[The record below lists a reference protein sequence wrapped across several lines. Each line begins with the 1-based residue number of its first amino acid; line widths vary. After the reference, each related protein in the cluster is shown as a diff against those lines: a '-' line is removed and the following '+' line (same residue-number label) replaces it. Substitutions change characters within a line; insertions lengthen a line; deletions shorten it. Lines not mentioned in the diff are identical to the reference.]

1 MKKGVRRE
9 SGKRKKSKSAADAVM
24 HICPEKFVGD
34 SEVLKRKLSVRYRRE
49 KLDEAVSTY
58 QRKNA
63 ALYAIIAV
71 FAAFTFIVS
80 AAYTFITAE
89 NMSYIKRPSAGEGE
103 LYVPVNIE
111 AKKGDMSID
120 GNATIVVKE
129 QEMTDEEIENMIVE
143 FAAELP
149 DKVAPESQGV
159 RKVGKGFSLPEKD
172 SRTGISIQWESSDS
186 VLINPDGTYD
196 VLALDGDSETV
207 TLTAQLTYND
217 IQKEVSFDVLLV
229 KDSELYG
236 ESVKGKIKELVQ
248 NLSDSEDG
256 NIVSLPKSLGEDISL
271 RWKKSGSG
279 AKVSILVFA
288 LAAVMIVYIFRF
300 RGAEKEVKK
309 YRSGITGYF
318 PPFIDKFV
326 LLLNSGLTVMTAMEK
341 MADDCERQSAYDR
354 KNLLAAEV
362 SEIGR
367 RVKNL
372 NSSIVKEWRE
382 FAGRTSISEIMRFS
396 TIIEEN
402 LNKGSA
408 LADKLES
415 ESNLLREKEKKSV
428 QERIRMIDSKLTMP
442 MILMLFSLV
451 LVTVA
456 PAMMQM

>member
-1 MKKGVRRE
+1 MKKSLIRE
-9 SGKRKKSKSAADAVM
+9 SEKKNTARFFTDMAM
-24 HICPEKFVGD
+24 RICPEKFIGD
-34 SEVLKRKLSVRYRRE
+34 TEILKRKLSVRYRSE
-49 KLDEAVSTY
+49 KLEEAVSAC

-71 FAAFTFIVS
+71 LAVLALAVS
-80 AAYTFITAE
+80 MVYTFITAE
-89 NMSYIKRPSAGEGE
+89 DVSYIKRPSAGEGE

-111 AKKGDMSID
+111 AKKGDMSVD
-120 GNATIVVKE
+120 GNATIIVKE
-129 QEMTDEEIENMIVE
+129 QEMTDEEIEEMILE
-143 FAAELP
+143 FANRLP

-159 RKVGKGFSLPEKD
+159 RRVGKGFSLPEKD
-172 SRTGISIQWESSDS
+172 LETGISIQWESSDS

-196 VLALDGDSETV
+196 VLALEGESETV

-236 ESVKGKIKELVQ
+236 ESVKGKIKELIQ
-248 NLSDSEDG
+248 RLSDSEDG
-256 NIVSLPKSLGEDISL
+256 SVVSLPDSLGEDISL
-271 RWKKSGSG
+271 KWEKGKSG
-279 AKVSILVFA
+279 
-288 LAAVMIVYIFRF
+288 AAVSVLVLAFAAIMLVYVIRF
-300 RGAEKEVKK
+300 KSAEKEVKQ
-309 YRSGITGYF
+309 YRSGIIRYF

-326 LLLNSGLTVMTAMEK
+326 LLLNSGLTVMSAMEK
-341 MADDCERQSAYDR
+341 MANDCEQQAAYDNH
-354 KNLLAAEV
+354 NLLAAEV

-367 RVKNL
+367 RVKNF

-382 FAGRTSISEIMRFS
+382 FAGRTSINEIMRFS

-415 ESNLLREKEKKSV
+415 ESNLLREKEKKAV

>member
-1 MKKGVRRE
+1 
-9 SGKRKKSKSAADAVM
+9 
-24 HICPEKFVGD
+24 
-34 SEVLKRKLSVRYRRE
+34 
-49 KLDEAVSTY
+49 
-58 QRKNA
+58 
-63 ALYAIIAV
+63 
-71 FAAFTFIVS
+71 
-80 AAYTFITAE
+80 
-89 NMSYIKRPSAGEGE
+89 
-103 LYVPVNIE
+103 
-111 AKKGDMSID
+111 
-120 GNATIVVKE
+120 
-129 QEMTDEEIENMIVE
+129 
-143 FAAELP
+143 
-149 DKVAPESQGV
+149 
-159 RKVGKGFSLPEKD
+159 
-172 SRTGISIQWESSDS
+172 
-186 VLINPDGTYD
+186 
-196 VLALDGDSETV
+196 
-207 TLTAQLTYND
+207 
-217 IQKEVSFDVLLV
+217 
-229 KDSELYG
+229 
-236 ESVKGKIKELVQ
+236 
-248 NLSDSEDG
+248 
-256 NIVSLPKSLGEDISL
+256 
-271 RWKKSGSG
+271 
-279 AKVSILVFA
+279 
-288 LAAVMIVYIFRF
+288 MIVYIFRF